1 MLRLTCVLEILYL
14 KLLDQ
19 FQIQFLRFL
28 RLNELNEHKFKGN
41 FQKCLNQ
48 LCTCSLEIEWTIH
61 FFWQCHFCLQIPTNL
76 L

>member
-19 FQIQFLRFL
+19 FQIQFLRVL

-41 FQKCLNQ
+41 FQKCLNR
-48 LCTCSLEIEWTIH
+48 L
-61 FFWQCHFCLQIPTNL
+61 
-76 L
+76 